1 MALITKLRSVV
12 KGPPL
17 LFLDRQPIAGWRK
30 SDFEYTRALTAGAGA
45 DWRTSV
51 RLAPAEPCR
60 CTAAPGALAISN
72 WRMASRRGAGEQSVY
87 QTNMHAPATRS
98 AGGWRYSRAQ
108 SRAVPTCHLPALG
121 NGGMNCTSV
130 QASGSASAR
139 Y

>member
-17 LFLDRQPIAGWRK
+17 LFLDHQPIAGWRK

-60 CTAAPGALAISN
+60 CP
-72 WRMASRRGAGEQSVY
+72 WCAGNFEFAHGSSPCTKQAC
-87 QTNMHAPATRS
+87 MHRPHDQQE
-98 AGGWRYSRAQ
+98 AGGTHDAQ
-108 SRAVPTCHLPALG
+108 SRSQSVPTCHLPALG
-121 NGGMNCTSV
+121 NGGMNCTS
-130 QASGSASAR
+130 AGFSLGTILTED
-139 Y
+139 